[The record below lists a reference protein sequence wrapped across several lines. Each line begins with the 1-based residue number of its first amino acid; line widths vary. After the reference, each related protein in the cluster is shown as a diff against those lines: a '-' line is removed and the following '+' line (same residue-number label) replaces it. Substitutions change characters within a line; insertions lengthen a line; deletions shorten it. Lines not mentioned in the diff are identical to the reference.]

1 MVLYS
6 HHMTKTFKYLSKNS
20 KLISEDGHITIY
32 LDNDYWVLDDVIE
45 NEIVRFKTK
54 EEALEE
60 SANRMM
66 ISELGNFH
74 MFMGDLKGN
83 NDLVF
88 KYQID

>member
-1 MVLYS
+1 
-6 HHMTKTFKYLSKNS
+6 MTKTFKYLSKES
-20 KLISEDGHITIY
+20 KIISEDGFISIY
-32 LDNDYWVLDDVIE
+32 LDNDYWILDDVIE

-60 SANRMM
+60 SAYRMM

-74 MFMGDLKGN
+74 LFLRDMKDSGDL
-83 NDLVF
+83 VV